1 MKLPVAPSEL
11 VERWSNAA
19 PVRRARTVWDQP
31 LLGSVIRTVV
41 AALLLRMEDF
51 LLVTGLVVSRVR
63 RRTHAGR

>member
-1 MKLPVAPSEL
+1 MVDTHSVMEQLAK
-11 VERWSNAA
+11 NAG
-19 PVRRARTVWDQP
+19 PGGLW
-31 LLGSVIRTVV
+31 LLGFVV

>member
-1 MKLPVAPSEL
+1 MVDTLPVMEEL
-11 VERWSNAA
+11 AKNAG
-19 PVRRARTVWDQP
+19 PGVLW
-31 LLGSVIRTVV
+31 LLGFLV